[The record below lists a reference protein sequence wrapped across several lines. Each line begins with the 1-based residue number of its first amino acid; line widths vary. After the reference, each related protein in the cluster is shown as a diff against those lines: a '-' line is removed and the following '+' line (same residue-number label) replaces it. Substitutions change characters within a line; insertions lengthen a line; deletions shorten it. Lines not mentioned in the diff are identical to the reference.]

1 MIAIARDFDPSA
13 TASATPDPLDHEKP
27 EHLRLT
33 IKAVRE
39 DWPMAPDRRAQA
51 LESLGA
57 ILASESPKI
66 RPRMK
71 LLAARAILQFE
82 DNEARRAID
91 QTRLEQKAQ
100 QLEIDEK
107 HREFRRDLAQKS
119 LEQKRA
125 ELGERIES
133 RKSREA
139 HWAAEFELRERRFEH
154 TAQHQAAK
162 LDHERKVHDDRMTV
176 AHARLDLGRDRLD
189 LDKARFHHQVVQ
201 TEDKAEAQAEQARH
215 HAAQEAF
222 RRQIADYLKP
232 CTKSAPTTTAP
243 ATSAPP
249 LRTSTPAPAQNEA
262 KRHRRP
268 PAIDHPA
275 HSHPHAPAA

>member
-1 MIAIARDFDPSA
+1 MIAVARDFDPSA
-13 TASATPDPLDHEKP
+13 TASATPDPDPPDHEKP

-39 DWPMAPDRRAQA
+39 NWPMPPDRRAQA

-57 ILASESPKI
+57 ILASNSPKI

-82 DNEARRAID
+82 DREARRALD
-91 QTRLEQKAQ
+91 KTRLEQKAQ
-100 QLEIDEK
+100 QLENDEK

-139 HWAAEFELRERRFEH
+139 QWAAEFELRERRFEH

-162 LDHERKVHDDRMTV
+162 LDHQRVLHDDRMAV
-176 AHARLDLGRDRLD
+176 AHARLDLAHTRLD

-215 HAAQEAF
+215 HAAQESF
-222 RRQIADYLKP
+222 RQQIVDCLSP
-232 CTKSAPTTTAP
+232 RTNDDGCLWLRSSETTDVG
-243 ATSAPP
+243 
-249 LRTSTPAPAQNEA
+249 
-262 KRHRRP
+262 HRP
-268 PAIDHPA
+268 QAIAHPA
-275 HSHPHAPAA
+275 GNHPHAPAA

>member
-139 HWAAEFELRERRFEH
+139 QWAAEFELRERRFEH

-162 LDHERKVHDDRMTV
+162 LDHQRVLHDDRMAV
-176 AHARLDLGRDRLD
+176 AHARLDLAHTRLD

-215 HAAQEAF
+215 HAAQESF
-222 RRQIADYLKP
+222 RQQIVDCLSP
-232 CTKSAPTTTAP
+232 RTNDDGCLWLRSSETTDVG
-243 ATSAPP
+243 
-249 LRTSTPAPAQNEA
+249 
-262 KRHRRP
+262 HRP
-268 PAIDHPA
+268 QAIAHPA
-275 HSHPHAPAA
+275 GNHPHAPAA